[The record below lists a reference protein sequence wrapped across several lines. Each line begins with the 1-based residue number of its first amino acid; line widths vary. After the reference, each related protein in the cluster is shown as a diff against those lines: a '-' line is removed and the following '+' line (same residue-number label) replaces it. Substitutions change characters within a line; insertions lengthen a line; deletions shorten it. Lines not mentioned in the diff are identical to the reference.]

1 MSDRTIL
8 SLSQQADLRRN
19 GLLAEAEHLWAS
31 PCGRFVLKPRDP
43 NTKARHRLNLGVAA
57 R

>member
-1 MSDRTIL
+1 MTQAPTP
-8 SLSQQADLRRN
+8 SQQADLRRN

-43 NTKARHRLNLGVAA
+43 NAKARHRINLGA
-57 R
+57 RAR